1 MKKQATSLVPL
12 LAALTIAIFPS
23 RASADWYWQNPLP
36 VGDGLGHVAF
46 VSATEGWTTSS
57 GGRLLHTIDAGASWS
72 SLNPEPGQSLRF
84 LDGPGPGISFLDPSN
99 GWVIG
104 TRGTM
109 EEPAGAA
116 IFGTANGGSSW
127 TQTNIP
133 ASNYG
138 IGIQFVD
145 PDTGWALVGA
155 GTFPTSIT
163 GAVIRSTDGG
173 ATWNVAH
180 TTAAQEVVVYI
191 SFVSASEGWAVQDS
205 VDASSGD
212 FTPPYKILHT
222 TDGGSNWSTQLT
234 ASTGGEFEVIQFT
247 DALNG
252 WMCGSDARLMKTTNG
267 GVLWSDHGLGQ
278 DWVHRRQ
285 AMVFQH
291 PVVLRRSARAN
302 VTYGLALAG
311 VSWRERRRQAEEAL
325 AEVGLLELA
334 GRPARALSGGE
345 RQRLA
350 LARAWALH
358 PEVLL
363 LDEPTASLDPAA
375 TRAVET
381 VIAAFDMA
389 GTKIIMTTHDLGQA
403 RRLADEVLFLHKGR
417 LLEHSPAPDFFE
429 RPSTPEGRAYV
440 AGELIW

>member
-1 MKKQATSLVPL
+1 MGLHPTKEVGMKKQATSLVPL
-12 LAALTIAIFPS
+12 LAALTLAIFPS
-23 RASADWYWQNPLP
+23 RASAHWYWQNPLP

-116 IFGTANGGSSW
+116 IFGTTNGGSSW

-163 GAVIRSTDGG
+163 GAVVRSTDGG
-173 ATWNVAH
+173 GTWNVAH

-267 GVLWSDHGLGQ
+267 GVLWSD
-278 DWVHRRQ
+278 
-285 AMVFQH
+285 
-291 PVVLRRSARAN
+291 
-302 VTYGLALAG
+302 VTIPC
-311 VSWRERRRQAEEAL
+311 V
-325 AEVGLLELA
+325 
-334 GRPARALSGGE
+334 
-345 RQRLA
+345 
-350 LARAWALH
+350 
-358 PEVLL
+358 
-363 LDEPTASLDPAA
+363 DP
-375 TRAVET
+375 
-381 VIAAFDMA
+381 
-389 GTKIIMTTHDLGQA
+389 
-403 RRLADEVLFLHKGR
+403 
-417 LLEHSPAPDFFE
+417 
-429 RPSTPEGRAYV
+429 
-440 AGELIW
+440 